1 MGSNYVVI
9 ISHTGAGI
17 LHNKDQAI
25 GLKRFFPNP
34 GRSLPLGR
42 ESVGGTLPWERVSQT

>member
-1 MGSNYVVI
+1 MENYVVI

-25 GLKRFFPNP
+25 GLKRFFPNHEFRDLR
-34 GRSLPLGR
+34 RSMPLG
-42 ESVGGTLPWERVSQT
+42 GGSAGGALP